1 MGKKKNTKKRT
12 GKMIALVVLCLI
24 LAVELCIFVIP
35 QALYGQAGDMAFPD
49 SEVTESPDLI
59 PEATVWVPTDAETEE
74 TAAQETQPVNMGS
87 VLDFPVLLE
96 DGKLEIESLFRFDGI
111 NPDCSN
117 AEQDDIV
124 TVMIRNVSEIFLT
137 EAEITLEMADGK
149 TVKFAV
155 TNLPAGKTAM
165 VFSAD
170 NVSAKE
176 DVGCVDVTCEA
187 LWAETVVA
195 LPEEVAVSVD
205 GVTVTLEN
213 QTKNDIPEL
222 ILYCHSLLDE
232 DYFGGISYV
241 YKVENLPAGET
252 VTVEAPECIMGLA
265 EVARIT
271 IN

>member
-24 LAVELCIFVIP
+24 LAVELWVFVVP
-35 QALYGQAGDMAFPD
+35 QMLYKQQGDAAFPD
-49 SEVTESPDLI
+49 AEVTESPEVI
-59 PEATVWVPTDAETEE
+59 PEATEWAPTEAETEE
-74 TAAQETQPVNMGS
+74 AAAQETQPVNTGS

-111 NPDCSN
+111 NPDCGN

-149 TVKFAV
+149 TVKLAV

-176 DVGCVDVTCEA
+176 NVGCVDVTCEA

-205 GVTVTLEN
+205 GVTITLEN